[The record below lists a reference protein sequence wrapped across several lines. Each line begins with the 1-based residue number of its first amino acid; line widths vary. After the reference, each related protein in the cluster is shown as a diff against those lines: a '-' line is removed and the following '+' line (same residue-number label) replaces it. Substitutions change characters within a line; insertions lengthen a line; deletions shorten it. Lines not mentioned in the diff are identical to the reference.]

1 MNLRWILL
9 IGVAAFAGGCATSPN
24 LERIATVQS
33 RAEALYAYGGV
44 ASFPVSSELI
54 EVSVYAPVHHEREFQ
69 PVPIEREKIK
79 PVVNRQVIKPAVAEL
94 PTIPTKAAVN
104 DKVAV
109 VPVSEQVT
117 TAAVAEQT
125 DTPAISDQAT
135 TTVVEPTTKPEVS
148 EPAHSADA
156 DAQQQV
162 APTKAAESAAQAKEE
177 PLESAEKAEV
187 QKETVVSSEQPA
199 AQIEKPHAAEV
210 RQQTLAADT
219 RVSEQQPTF
228 HKRIS
233 KDRVGVGEKFEFTM
247 EFQNS
252 TPVDLTSVQ
261 LTDPID
267 PRLKFFPDQITVKPN
282 FEHHVSVGN
291 GQVIVRFTKEI
302 KRGKKV
308 RVTVPVMFPVTSAA
322 AAQ

>member
-69 PVPIEREKIK
+69 PVPIEREKVK
-79 PVVNRQVIKPAVAEL
+79 PVVNRQVTRPAITELPALATKPAVS
-94 PTIPTKAAVN
+94 
-104 DKVAV
+104 DKVAA
-109 VPVSEQVT
+109 VPVSEQAT
-117 TAAVAEQT
+117 TTAVAEQT
-125 DTPAISDQAT
+125 ATPATSDQAT

-156 DAQQQV
+156 DTQKQV
-162 APTKAAESAAQAKEE
+162 APIKAPESALQTNDE
-177 PLESAEKAEV
+177 PLESAEPAEA

-199 AQIEKPHAAEV
+199 AQIEKPYAAEV

-247 EFQNS
+247 
-252 TPVDLTSVQ
+252 
-261 LTDPID
+261 
-267 PRLKFFPDQITVKPN
+267 
-282 FEHHVSVGN
+282 
-291 GQVIVRFTKEI
+291 
-302 KRGKKV
+302 
-308 RVTVPVMFPVTSAA
+308 
-322 AAQ
+322 